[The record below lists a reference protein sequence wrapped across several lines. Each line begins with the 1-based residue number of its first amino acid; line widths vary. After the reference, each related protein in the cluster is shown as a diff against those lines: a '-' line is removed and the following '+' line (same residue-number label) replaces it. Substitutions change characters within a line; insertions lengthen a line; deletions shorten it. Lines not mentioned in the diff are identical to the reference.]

1 MLDAFAVAGL
11 KPGQI
16 KYLYARTHLNPTY
29 EYGVSFERGTAV
41 DYDDRRQVLIS
52 GTASINN
59 RGKCCMPEMYVVRQ
73 NGCGR
78 MWKLC

>member
-1 MLDAFAVAGL
+1 MQIQKFLLCSMLML
-11 KPGQI
+11 SKRIKPDQI

-41 DYDDRRQVLIS
+41 DFEDRRQIIIS

-59 RGKCCMPEMYVVRQ
+59 HGEIVFS
-73 NGCGR
+73 
-78 MWKLC
+78 W